1 MSKFKREFIKDF
13 FLDYPDKVALK
24 DFIQNGLPLSPFD
37 KNFLICKYC
46 DEKYPNSTPNKILAH
61 NLRYSQRYVIEL
73 HNNIITRAL
82 PYVNIIFIQALSA
95 SPKNQS

>member
-1 MSKFKREFIKDF
+1 MEKFKREFIKDF

-24 DFIQNGLPLSPFD
+24 DFIQNGLPLSIFD
-37 KNFLICKYC
+37 KNFLIGKYC
-46 DEKYPNSTPNKILAH
+46 NEKYPQSTPNKILAH
-61 NLRYSQRYVIEL
+61 NLGYSQRYVIDL

-82 PYVNIIFIQALSA
+82 PYVNLIFIQALGA

>member
-1 MSKFKREFIKDF
+1 MSDFKRDFIKDF

-24 DFIQNGLPLSPFD
+24 EFIQNRLPLSSFD

-46 DEKYPNSTPNKILAH
+46 NEKYSKSTPNKIVAH
-61 NLRYSQRYVIEL
+61 ELNFSQRYVIDL

-82 PYVNIIFIQALSA
+82 PYVNLIFIQALQA
-95 SPKNQS
+95 SPENHN